1 MEGTTWRT
9 PHGGHQYTDDRGH
22 NMEWEYHTHRV
33 SKCFTGTPDLM
44 NTFRFFAT
52 PVGSSIKAWNRR
64 GLGVLKNRK
73 FWAKKVVFW
82 AFLWFDLIF
91 GRFQI
96 FFDILFCPKQPKNH
110 PNYMVGSKKIQNS
123 RFFTH
128 LESLKVNV
136 FLYIFIKTCG
146 GSN

>member
-22 NMEWEYHTHRV
+22 NMELEYHTHKV
-33 SKCFTGTPDLM
+33 SKCFTDTPDLM

-73 FWAKKVVFW
+73 F
-82 AFLWFDLIF
+82 
-91 GRFQI
+91 
-96 FFDILFCPKQPKNH
+96 
-110 PNYMVGSKKIQNS
+110 
-123 RFFTH
+123 
-128 LESLKVNV
+128 
-136 FLYIFIKTCG
+136 
-146 GSN
+146 